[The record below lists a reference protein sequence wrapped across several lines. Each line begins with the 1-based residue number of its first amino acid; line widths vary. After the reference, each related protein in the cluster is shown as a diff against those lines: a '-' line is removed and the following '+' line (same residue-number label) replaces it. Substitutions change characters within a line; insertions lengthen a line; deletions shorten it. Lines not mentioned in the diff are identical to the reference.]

1 VSIDLPRSRKPR
13 VSIIIPAGCPSP
25 LLHACLRSL
34 ERFGPRDIPYETS
47 VVMNHATADDAA
59 QLRTEVTGVEVVA
72 STVNLGLAGAGNRGR
87 SLARGEY
94 LVLLHDDAEVEPGW
108 LEALVETADA
118 HPEAG
123 AVGGT
128 VLYPDGG
135 LQDAGLIL
143 WRDASTSPPW
153 VGQAPASAAFARL
166 RAVDYCGTSSLLVR
180 TAAWDA
186 AGGLDERFYPVY
198 YVDVDLAM
206 ALRRRGWLVLFQPAS
221 RIRHHRGASGSPAF
235 RSFVSQRNRRMFR
248 AKWRAALEEHEPPRM
263 NSVAAVER
271 AWARAEAFAESRRRR
286 PVMQTDPPAQPAP
299 FDSISQE
306 LRSLEKDRELRDAY
320 AARVFHPSQ
329 WWFARRIWDT
339 LRRGIRS
346 GRVRVSANLP
356 EE

>member
-1 VSIDLPRSRKPR
+1 M
-13 VSIIIPAGCPSP
+13 
-25 LLHACLRSL
+25 RSL
-34 ERFGPRDIPYETS
+34 ERYGPSDIPYETI
-47 VVMNHATADDAA
+47 VVLNNATPDAAA
-59 QLRTEVTGVEVVA
+59 QLRAKVTGVEVVA
-72 STVNLGLAGAGNRGR
+72 SPVNLGLAGAGNRGR
-87 SLARGEY
+87 SLARGEF

-128 VLYPDGG
+128 VLYPDGR

-143 WRDASTSPPW
+143 WRDASTSSPW
-153 VGQAPASAAFARL
+153 VGQAPAPASFTRL

-180 TAAWDA
+180 SAGWDA
-186 AGGLDERFYPVY
+186 VGGLDERFYPVY

-206 ALRRRGWLVLFQPAS
+206 ALRRRGWVVLFQPAS
-221 RIRHHRGASGSPAF
+221 RIRHHRGASGPPAF

-248 AKWRAALEEHEPPRM
+248 EKWRAALEEHEPPGR

-271 AWARAEAFAESRRRR
+271 ALARAEALAESRRRR
-286 PVMQTDPPAQPAP
+286 PVMEADPPPQPAA
-299 FDSISQE
+299 FDPVSLE
-306 LRSLEKDRELRDAY
+306 FRSLEKDRELRNAY

-339 LRRGIRS
+339 LRRG
-346 GRVRVSANLP
+346 LF
-356 EE
+356 E